1 MKLHSVTKRYA
12 THPSPF
18 RCISIHHTFSR
29 LVNVSLQYP
38 FKNYFGKRLNS
49 KFIFPPT
56 LHIVKPDQIVNLFER
71 LYLMEK
77 MDTCFSSFRFSCEIA
92 HLWKGWISWESWTRV
107 FYCEARPNY
116 SFLEKAGQFKKLDAH
131 FRTVQ
136 LFELSSFFK
145 KWIIWSGF
153 AILCTVHW
161 KAIAKPYQIIHFLKK
176 LDNSKSS
183 TKPDHSKRSLYHWHF
198 PNHPNSQNISNRP
211 ASHSWTHIFTLS
223 SFFKKWIIWSCFAIF
238 LVFGE

>member
-153 AILCTVHW
+153 AIPTEMNFLLRSQIKLLTCE
-161 KAIAKPYQIIHFLKK
+161 KAGSYEKAGHVFFIVQLFL
-176 LDNSKSS
+176 DSK
-183 TKPDHSKRSLYHWHF
+183 
-198 PNHPNSQNISNRP
+198 
-211 ASHSWTHIFTLS
+211 
-223 SFFKKWIIWSCFAIF
+223 F
-238 LVFGE
+238 L